1 MTDARTRARKGSAEM
16 TNAWHRLGLFQG
28 LMLIALS
35 GWGCGGRSASDEGE
49 GGNGAAA
56 GSGGNAG
63 HGGSTGGSSTGGHA
77 NGGSSTSGGRMP
89 TTGGA
94 TYGGATYGGAAY
106 GGATYGGATYGGA
119 AYGGATYGGATYGG
133 AAYGGATYGGAAY
146 GGSAAGGAA
155 PQPWCDYNGQR
166 FSLGASF
173 LAVDGCNTCTCSK
186 TGGVQCSMRP
196 CAVCSM
202 IDEAHYKAVE
212 EARRCNPTLDR
223 LQCTALIDSGLTCGC
238 PSYVNSEAATALVQV
253 KELQLKWA
261 GAQCG
266 GNVTCGACAEVVGA
280 YCSSAGRC
288 EDLYGQ
294 GLRACKVGGV
304 IYPSGTGNIP
314 DPSSCNSCF
323 CGDGEL
329 SCSQAFC
336 ASTCPPGTAFG
347 TQCSVCSATT
357 GCILPD
363 YECLPTCTD
372 ACADPTQSC
381 VNGVCTTNSC
391 PVLI

>member
-1 MTDARTRARKGSAEM
+1 MGDARIPARKGSAEM
-16 TNAWHRLGLFQG
+16 TNDWHRLGLIPG

-35 GWGCGGRSASDEGE
+35 GWSCGGRSASDEGE
-49 GGNGAAA
+49 GGNGDAP

-63 HGGSTGGSSTGGHA
+63 RGGSTGGRSTGGRA

-94 TYGGATYGGAAY
+94 ASGGAAYGGASSGGATYGGAAY

-119 AYGGATYGGATYGG
+119 AYGGAA
-133 AAYGGATYGGAAY
+133 YGGAAY

-173 LAVDGCNTCTCSK
+173 VAADGCNTCTCSF
-186 TGGVQCSMRP
+186 TGIIQCTTRP
-196 CAVCSM
+196 CAACSM

-212 EARRCNPTLDR
+212 DAKRCDPTRDL
-223 LQCTALIDSGLTCGC
+223 LQCTALVDSGLTCGC
-238 PSYVNSEAATALVQV
+238 PSYVNSEAGTALVQL
-253 KELQLKWA
+253 KELQIKWEQ
-261 GAQCG
+261 AQCRQ
-266 GNVTCGACAEVVGA
+266 NVVCGACAEVVGA

-304 IYPSGTGNIP
+304 VYPSGTGNIP

-329 SCSQAFC
+329 SCTQMFC
-336 ASTCPPGTAFG
+336 ANTCPPGTAFG
-347 TQCSVCSATT
+347 AQCSLCTATE
-357 GCILPD
+357 GCVLPE
-363 YECLPTCTD
+363 YGCFPTCTD
-372 ACADPTQSC
+372 KCADPTQSC
-381 VNGVCTTNSC
+381 VNGLCTANSC